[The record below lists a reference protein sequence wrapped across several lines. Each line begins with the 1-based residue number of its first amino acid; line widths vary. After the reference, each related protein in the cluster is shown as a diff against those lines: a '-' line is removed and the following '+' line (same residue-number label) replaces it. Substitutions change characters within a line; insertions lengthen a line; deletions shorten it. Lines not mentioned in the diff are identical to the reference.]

1 MALGLALS
9 FLTGCFVLL
18 FFMRQWLRRQ
28 QAAPRVQAAFS
39 LIVILGS
46 LLGVWLSLRLEYP
59 AGPQLRFA
67 GAPLPL
73 VIFKKEGGQ
82 WVDYVHPRPVMAFLL
97 MANCAL
103 CAATLAGPLVLW
115 QALGRRPAPPAP

>member
-1 MALGLALS
+1 MSLGLALS
-9 FLTGCFVLL
+9 FLTGCFALL
-18 FFMRQWLRRQ
+18 FLMRQWLRRQ
-28 QAAPRVQAAFS
+28 QAAPRIQAAFS

-73 VIFKKEGGQ
+73 VIFKNEGGQ

-103 CAATLAGPLVLW
+103 CATTLAGLLVLW

>member
-9 FLTGCFVLL
+9 FLTGCFALL
-18 FFMRQWLRRQ
+18 FLMRQWLRRQ

-73 VIFKKEGGQ
+73 VVFKNEGGQ

-103 CAATLAGPLVLW
+103 CATTLAGPLVLW
-115 QALGRRPAPPAP
+115 QALGRRPTPPAP

>member
-1 MALGLALS
+1 MALGLALF
-9 FLTGCFVLL
+9 FLIGCFVLL
-18 FFMRQWLRRQ
+18 FLMRQWLRGQ
-28 QAAPRVQAAFS
+28 QAPPRIQAAFS
-39 LIVILGS
+39 LVVILGS
-46 LLGVWLSLRLEYP
+46 LLGVWLSLRLEYQ

-73 VIFKKEGGQ
+73 VVFKNEGGQ
-82 WVDYVHPRPVMAFLL
+82 WVDFVHPRPVMAFLL

-115 QALGRRPAPPAP
+115 QALRRRSTPPVP